1 MKLILE
7 GWKKFLHEDIQLTEK
22 EKAEAERL
30 LGMAGFQLEKR
41 IQMVL
46 QNAAAQPVYEKIL
59 GAYQAG
65 IYDEKGITKAAE
77 MLEIAP
83 QLTPLQGD
91 FEKEVSKSVVFEEG
105 DYLTAIEWTQ
115 IEKYVEMLITGRGH
129 PLEVA
134 AAIRADSKYNR
145 MLPNKLAGLFRKL
158 KDYGSFRD
166 ETRGVFYGRGGLARA
181 RLHGYVIRP
190 EDGAEIKHEDRLQ
203 AYKGTRRHG
212 LRLLKALKYVSRESG
227 LGG

>member
-1 MKLILE
+1 MKVLFE
-7 GWKKFLHEDIQLTEK
+7 SWKKFLHEGIQLTEK

-30 LGMAGFQLEKR
+30 LGMAGFQLEQR
-41 IQMVL
+41 MQMVL

-105 DYLTAIEWTQ
+105 EYLTAIEWTK
-115 IEKYVEMLITGRGH
+115 IEKYIEIYNRTGRDI
-129 PLEVA
+129 LKVA

-145 MLPNKLAGLFRKL
+145 MLPNELSGLFRRL

-166 ETRGVFYGRGGLARA
+166 ETRGVFYGRGGFARA
-181 RLHGYVIRP
+181 EEHGYVIRP
-190 EDGAEIKHEDRLQ
+190 EDGAEIKHDSRNQ
-203 AYKGTRRHG
+203 AHKGTRLLG
-212 LRLLKALKYVSRESG
+212 YPLLKSLKYVSRES
-227 LGG
+227 